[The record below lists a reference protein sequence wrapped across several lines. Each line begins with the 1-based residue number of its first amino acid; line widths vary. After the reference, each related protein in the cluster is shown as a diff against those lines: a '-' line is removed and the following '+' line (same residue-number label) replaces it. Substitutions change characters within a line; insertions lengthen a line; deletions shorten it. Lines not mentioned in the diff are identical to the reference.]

1 MQRQCHQKYI
11 AVVVIGCCIIIA
23 TIIFLT
29 GLTTISS
36 IFILEGNNI
45 NGGGSRIITQDSTIL
60 GDRHTVLLREKY
72 QERFVLFTNDDNNN
86 NNNNNNNTSIS
97 IIDNNNNSCELP
109 HCSTILRSRLY
120 SERCDHTSPLF
131 RPLLITGTPRSAT
144 TYTSQK
150 LRSLGMRIQNDWLFP
165 HLPHGRVSW
174 IYAFEDPKPFG
185 RVKDLSHN
193 EKYLHVLHQVKEPL
207 ASITSMCT
215 EPIGKDKYWKFLGR
229 HIRFTSSFEYPRRIR

>member
-1 MQRQCHQKYI
+1 MVEISDNRRRRYALAAVSFTAALSMQSLFTSSRQPTTYD
-11 AVVVIGCCIIIA
+11 AANDVVEEESNSRHILS
-23 TIIFLT
+23 TII
-29 GLTTISS
+29 
-36 IFILEGNNI
+36 
-45 NGGGSRIITQDSTIL
+45 
-60 GDRHTVLLREKY
+60 GDPHTVLLREKY
-72 QERFVLFTNDDNNN
+72 QERFLFTNDDNNN
-86 NNNNNNNTSIS
+86 DNNTSIS
-97 IIDNNNNSCELP
+97 IIDNNNSCELP

-150 LRSLGMRIQNDWLFP
+150 LRSLGIRIQNDWLFP